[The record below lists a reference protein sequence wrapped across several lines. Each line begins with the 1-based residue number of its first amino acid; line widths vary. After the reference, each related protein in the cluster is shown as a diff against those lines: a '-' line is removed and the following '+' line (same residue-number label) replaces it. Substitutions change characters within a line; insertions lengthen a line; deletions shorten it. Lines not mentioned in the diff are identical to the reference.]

1 MDGGMNNTLCVSN
14 DPGGYEKCTVTT
26 ELSTFYTEVLAYTS
40 HGIGKLIFTGLNLN
54 YVTNANRT
62 EESPPLANYNCN
74 QTTTLFGIV
83 DDITNSI
90 DETHG
95 NWCFFEVICLKVLFR
110 LESHCFLFK
119 LQFDSNQ

>member
-14 DPGGYEKCTVTT
+14 DPGGYEQCTVIT

-40 HGIGKLIFTGLNLN
+40 HGIGKLIFTGLNLI

-62 EESPPLANYNCN
+62 EESPPPLVNYNCN
-74 QTTTLFGIV
+74 QTTTLFDIM
-83 DDITNSI
+83 DDITNRI

-95 NWCFFEVICLKVLFR
+95 NYPFG
-110 LESHCFLFK
+110 S
-119 LQFDSNQ
+119 